1 MKFLTTLSAF
11 LFLSFGLIGQDL
23 LIEFDSYNNNLEID
37 GEILEFPT
45 TTDELKKRFKS
56 DFRQSGKIAYFDN
69 MGIYA
74 VIGDDSTVVEL
85 SIQFSQQS
93 GRATTTN
100 EYKGKFKFDGKPL
113 SEKTTEKELRAAI
126 RASHFPYNLLYNTV
140 VNIRNGNKA
149 MVFIV
154 TPDSYLDS
162 FLLRHEEN

>member
-1 MKFLTTLSAF
+1 MKFLITLAVF
-11 LFLSFGLIGQDL
+11 LFSSIGLIGQDL
-23 LIEFDSYNNNLEID
+23 LIEFDSYNNNIEIN
-37 GEILEFPT
+37 GEVLEFPT
-45 TTDELKKRFKS
+45 TADELKKRLNS
-56 DFRQSGKIAYFDN
+56 DYRQSGRIAYFDN

-74 VIGDDSTVVEL
+74 VIGKDSMVVEL
-85 SIQFSQQS
+85 SIQFSKES

-100 EYKGKFKFDGKPL
+100 EYKGKFKFDGKSL